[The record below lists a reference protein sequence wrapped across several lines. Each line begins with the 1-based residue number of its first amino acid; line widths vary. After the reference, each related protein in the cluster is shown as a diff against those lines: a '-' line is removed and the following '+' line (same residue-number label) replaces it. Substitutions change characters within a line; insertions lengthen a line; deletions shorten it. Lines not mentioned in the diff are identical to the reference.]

1 MLKSYFKIAWRN
13 LRKNKLYTFVNLAG
27 LTLGLTSCILI
38 GLYIAHEFSYDR
50 FNANADRI
58 ARVTMEYGQGGTV
71 EKSPTTGTKVGP
83 QFQRSFPA
91 VRAFTRAQIYSNIIS
106 YGDKVFDEKNVLYA
120 DSAFFQIFSF
130 PLLKGDP
137 ATVLNAPNQVV
148 ISERM
153 AKKYFGDEYPV
164 GKALKFDNAK
174 DFTVTGVVR
183 DIPDNSQISFDFA
196 VSFSSTHASKTEE
209 WWSANYVTYLLLDH
223 PGDLPALQRQ
233 ITALMKT
240 EQVRKEAELTGS
252 NYLTYFLEPLTQV
265 HLHSNLGGLR
275 PGGSITYIYILA
287 AIALLILIIAC
298 VNYTNLATAQSE
310 GRKGEISVRKVLGAQ
325 RGQLFA
331 QYLGESLLLTFI
343 ALILATGISIEL
355 LPVFNQLADKSLS
368 AASLLQPLPIGAL
381 VLLGLIVSLLAGA
394 YPAFVLSNSR
404 LINILKS
411 GFRLSSSGGSF
422 RKSLIVFQFVISVF
436 LMISTMIIMQ
446 QLSFIQ
452 HKKLGYDKENI
463 IVLPIDNHIMQNYDD
478 FKSAI
483 ARAPQVLSVGGAAQ
497 KPTYVQW
504 TDGLRPASS
513 PAGKDIT
520 IKAIPADLD
529 FTKTMGITILAGSAF
544 DRADMYK
551 MDTSDQ
557 YKHFQYTFMLN
568 ESAVKALGWTPE
580 TAIGKMV
587 KKGDVPGIVKAVVQD
602 FHFASLHQPIT
613 PLMIFLDNQYTNAL
627 YVKVSGKDMQATLN
641 GLQAIWKQ
649 RAPWRPFEY
658 HFMDEDYNALYKTET
673 RTGQVFSTFAIT
685 AILLACL
692 GLFALAAFTTVQR
705 TKEIG
710 IRKVLGASVTG
721 ITSLLSGD
729 FLKLVAIAAII
740 AFPLSWW
747 AMHQWLEGFAYRIP
761 IPWWVFAA
769 AALLSLLIALVTV
782 SFQAIRAALAN
793 PVDSLRSE

>member
-27 LTLGLTSCILI
+27 LTIGITSCILI

-50 FNANADRI
+50 FNTNADRI

-71 EKSPTTGTKVGP
+71 EKAATTGTKVGP

-91 VRAFTRAQIYSNIIS
+91 IRAFARTMKYVDLVR
-106 YGDKVFDEKNVLYA
+106 YGDKVFDERNVLYA
-120 DSAFFQIFSF
+120 DSAFFRIFSF

-137 ATVLNAPNQVV
+137 ATALNAPYQVV
-148 ISERM
+148 ISESM
-153 AKKYFGDEYPV
+153 AKKYFGDQYPI
-164 GKALKFDNAK
+164 GKTLKFDNDK
-174 DFTVTGVVR
+174 DYTVTGVAR
-183 DIPDNSQISFDFA
+183 DIPDNSQITFDFA
-196 VSFSSTHASKTEE
+196 ASFSSLHASKTED
-209 WWSANYVTYLLLDH
+209 WWTANYVTYLLLDR
-223 PGDLPALQRQ
+223 PGDLPSLQRQ
-233 ITALMKT
+233 VTDLMKT

-252 NYLTYFLEPLTQV
+252 NYLTYSLEPLTQV
-265 HLHSNLGGLR
+265 HLHSTLTGLR
-275 PGGSITYIYILA
+275 PNGSITYIFILA
-287 AIALLILIIAC
+287 AIAILILVIAC

-325 RGQLFA
+325 RGQLFG
-331 QYLGESLLLTFI
+331 QYIGESLLLTFI
-343 ALILATGISIEL
+343 ALILATLISIEL

-368 AASLLQPLPIGAL
+368 ASSLLQPLPIGVL
-381 VLLGLIVSLLAGA
+381 LLLGLVVSLLAGA
-394 YPAFVLSNSR
+394 YPAFVLSNTR

-411 GFRLSSSGGSF
+411 GFRLSSSGGNF
-422 RKSLIVFQFVISVF
+422 RRSLIVFQFVISVF

-463 IVLPIDNHIMQNYDD
+463 IVLPIDEQVMKNYDD
-478 FKSAI
+478 FKNAI
-483 ARAPQVLSVGGAAQ
+483 ARDPQVISIGGAGQ
-497 KPTYVQW
+497 KPTFVQW

-520 IKAIPADLD
+520 IKGIPADID
-529 FTKTMGITILAGSAF
+529 FATTMGMRILAGSAF

-551 MDTSDQ
+551 MDTSDG

-568 ESAVKALGWTPE
+568 ESAVRALGWTPE
-580 TAIGKMV
+580 TAVGKMV
-587 KKGDVPGIVKAVVQD
+587 KKGEVPGIVKAVVQD
-602 FHFASLHQPIT
+602 FHFASMHQPIT
-613 PLMIFLDNQYTNAL
+613 PLMIFLSNEYISAL
-627 YVKVSGKDMQATLN
+627 FVKVSGKDMQGTLN
-641 GLQAIWKQ
+641 NLQAIWKQ

-658 HFMDEDYNALYKTET
+658 HFLDEDYNALYKTET

-710 IRKVLGASVTG
+710 IRKVLGASVTS
-721 ITSLLSGD
+721 ITGLLSGD
-729 FLKLVAIAAII
+729 FLKLVGIAAII
-740 AFPLSWW
+740 AFPISWW

-761 IPWWVFAA
+761 ISWWVFAA
-769 AALLSLLIALVTV
+769 AGLLSMLVALVTV

-793 PVDSLRSE
+793 PVESLRSE